1 MNKKIFNLPN
11 PDPQGKQ
18 INYKNII
25 IAIAVLVAIVVLS
38 FTSFRKNKDK
48 GEKKGVT
55 NSSRIEES
63 ETISTTEERQEIVNS
78 NPVVQA
84 GTYDNS
90 ELEKLKLE
98 KEYELKMLQE
108 KYRQERLAWEQARRS
123 AALTVIQGKNTDMDS
138 KKDTKPINPYA
149 GIEIPPFPDYP
160 KEDPNLQELKR
171 VFAENSKIDDFVL
184 TKQLQPPVSKY
195 EVKAGT
201 IIPLTL
207 ETAIN
212 SDLPGRITAVVK
224 TDVFDS
230 ATGTILLI
238 PAGSRV
244 VGRYSSDVS
253 FGQERVQVVFNR
265 ITLPNQKSINIESML
280 EFLHRL

>member
-38 FTSFRKNKDK
+38 FTSFKNNKDK

-63 ETISTTEERQEIVNS
+63 EAISSTEEMQEIVNS

-138 KKDTKPINPYA
+138 KKDAKPI
-149 GIEIPPFPDYP
+149 
-160 KEDPNLQELKR
+160 
-171 VFAENSKIDDFVL
+171 
-184 TKQLQPPVSKY
+184 
-195 EVKAGT
+195 
-201 IIPLTL
+201 
-207 ETAIN
+207 
-212 SDLPGRITAVVK
+212 
-224 TDVFDS
+224 
-230 ATGTILLI
+230 
-238 PAGSRV
+238 
-244 VGRYSSDVS
+244 
-253 FGQERVQVVFNR
+253 
-265 ITLPNQKSINIESML
+265 
-280 EFLHRL
+280 